1 LLKHNS
7 IETIK
12 KNGIEWVKELGRRNI
27 EDMLK
32 IIEWNEENV
41 CSDVFTRLWSLNIHP
56 LRTYA
61 L

>member
-12 KNGIEWVKELGRRNI
+12 KNGIEWVKDLGRRNI

-56 LRTYA
+56 LRIYA